1 MEICAPNSHGSHE
14 SGRERG
20 GIRKGGGN
28 TEKGG
33 GVDGGKERWM
43 LLSSFSVLVLCT
55 WLDSTVVES

>member
-1 MEICAPNSHGSHE
+1 MHPILMGHMRVE
-14 SGRERG
+14 GREGASEKGRG
-20 GIRKGGGN
+20 TLK
-28 TEKGG
+28 KGG